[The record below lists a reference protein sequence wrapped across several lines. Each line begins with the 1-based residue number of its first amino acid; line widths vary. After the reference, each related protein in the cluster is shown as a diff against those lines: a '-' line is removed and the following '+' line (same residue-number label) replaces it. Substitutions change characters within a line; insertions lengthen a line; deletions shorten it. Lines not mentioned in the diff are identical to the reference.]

1 MAVSYKKL
9 FHLLIEKNMTNAQL
23 QQEAGFSANIITRL
37 KRNGYVSLE
46 SIEDVYKRQAGDCV
60 MVTNRITGKP
70 QWSPMGSSANMEGRT
85 LAQILSGKEKT
96 YPGVLGTRCV

>member
-37 KRNGYVSLE
+37 KRNGYISLE
-46 SIEDVYKRQAGDCV
+46 SVESICG
-60 MVTNRITGKP
+60 
-70 QWSPMGSSANMEGRT
+70 GRV
-85 LAQILSGKEKT
+85 GT
-96 YPGVLGTRCV
+96 YMLCSELWR